1 MAELPKISIVT
12 PSYNQGIFLEET
24 ILSVLSQNYPNLEYI
39 VIDGGSSDDSVAI
52 IQKHA
57 PRLSYW
63 ESERDRGFG
72 HAINKGFAK
81 ATGDILC
88 WLNSDDVL
96 LPGALLTIGTYFKTH
111 PNVGLVYGDRH
122 IIDDQSNLIY
132 RRHYFFYLRG
142 QLRYAKTFPQECT
155 FWRRS
160 AFEKV
165 GGNLHEELKYA
176 IDLELWCRLSQV
188 TTIRHIPVFL
198 GAFRD
203 QPQSKSSTLVDVGR
217 SERENIIA
225 RYFKNYPSPVR
236 LKAYQVWLGVL
247 RRLYRTLGFES
258 RRRSRILSV
267 VNGQKQLKS
276 EA

>member
-1 MAELPKISIVT
+1 MKETLPKISVIT
-12 PSYNQGIFLEET
+12 PSYNQGLYLEET
-24 ILSVLSQNYPNLEYI
+24 MLSVLTQEYPNLEYI
-39 VIDGGSSDDSVAI
+39 VIDGGSTDNSVSI
-52 IQKHA
+52 IEKYA
-57 PRLSYW
+57 SRLSHW

-88 WLNSDDVL
+88 WLNSDDIL
-96 LPGALLTIGTYFKTH
+96 LPGALLTVGTYFKAH
-111 PNVGLVYGDRH
+111 PDVGLIYGDRH
-122 IIDDQSNLIY
+122 IIDDASKLIY
-132 RRHYFFYLRG
+132 RRRYFFYLPG

-188 TTIRHIPVFL
+188 TAIRHIPVFL

-203 QPQSKSSTLVDVGR
+203 QPQSKSATLLEVGR
-217 SERENIIA
+217 KERESIIA
-225 RYFKNYPSPVR
+225 SYYKSYPSAVR
-236 LKAYQVWLGVL
+236 LKVYQVWLGTL
-247 RRLYRTLGFES
+247 RRLYRALGLEAGK
-258 RRRSRILSV
+258 RNSV
-267 VNGQKQLKS
+267 LKLRDEISKQ
-276 EA
+276 EG